1 MFLAQLYEFPK
12 KYNST
17 KIPSGNNTDVNIV
30 LKAPT
35 SVLNPIFELDFGNNN
50 PSHYNYCYIAQF
62 RRYYFIEDWTY
73 NGRLWEANC
82 TVDPLASWKSQIG
95 NSNLYVLRS
104 ASDFDGNVIDSFY
117 AAKANTLVYG
127 KTLPQWTF
135 NFSDPSG
142 TGRISERDGYYVVGV
157 LGRAFDYAAE
167 GYYDSDYPSDTTP
180 YAQSGIKYYVF
191 NANEF
196 RAFINVIYPLTGTLS
211 SQIGQTFVNA
221 TAALFTNYS
230 DYIVSIMWFPCFPPD
245 FTFLGTE
252 PLYVGFWSSGDYTGV
267 KILKRFNRETY
278 TTIEPYIPDTTRG
291 KWCGL
296 APFARYQVYIPFFGL
311 FDLPPELV
319 VQNKKFRALVRIN
332 MITGTAIL
340 KIIPYDPTATETQIE
355 RMCMPIIT
363 ASAQIG
369 VPMSVGD
376 IKNNLALNL
385 SSLSRDIGVNTN
397 STDSIIKKNGE
408 VVKETSTKSTSISQS
423 LGNSKSF
430 SFAEGAVKS
439 ALTFTGSISTPA
451 GGFTENESIG
461 YVYTY
466 FNQPVEEDNT
476 HFGRPL
482 CKNKTINTL
491 SGYIKVLDGD
501 IDLAC
506 TQQERD
512 QIKNYLEGGF
522 FYE

>member
-12 KYNST
+12 KHNST

-35 SVLNPIFELDFGNNN
+35 SVLNPIFELDFGNSN
-50 PSHYNYCYIAQF
+50 PSHFNYCYIAQF

-82 TVDPLASWKSQIG
+82 VVDALASWKPQIG

-104 ASDFDGNVIDSFY
+104 ASEFDGNVIDSFY

-127 KTLPQWTF
+127 KTLPQWTY

-167 GYYDSDYPSDTTP
+167 GYYDDDYPSDTTP
-180 YAQSGIKYYVF
+180 YVQSGIKYYVF

-267 KILKRFNRETY
+267 KILRRFNRETY

-319 VQNKKFRALVRIN
+319 VQNKKFRALVRIS
-332 MITGTAIL
+332 MITGAATL

-369 VPMSVGD
+369 VPMSMGD
-376 IKNNLALNL
+376 IKNGLNL
-385 SSLSRDIGVNTN
+385 DLGSMIGLDQHRGDIARRTGV
-397 STDSIIKKNGE
+397 KNKDG
-408 VVKETSTKSTSISQS
+408 VVEGIDAASAISSISGIS
-423 LGNSKSF
+423 L
-430 SFAEGAVKS
+430 AAGAVQS
-439 ALTFTGSISTPA
+439 ATTFTGSVHGTA

-466 FNQPVEEDNT
+466 FNNPVEEDNT
-476 HFGRPL
+476 HLGRPL
-482 CKNKTINTL
+482 CKNKKINTL

>member
-1 MFLAQLYEFPK
+1 MFSVKLYTFSK
-12 KYNST
+12 KPNST
-17 KIPSGNNTDVNIV
+17 KRPSDNGTAVNIV
-30 LKAPT
+30 LKSPT
-35 SVLNPIFELDFGNNN
+35 SFLNPVLELDFGNNN
-50 PSHYNYCYIAQF
+50 PTTYNYCYIPTF
-62 RRYYFIEDWTY
+62 KRYYFIEDWTY
-73 NGRLWEANC
+73 TGRLWEATCNF
-82 TVDPLASWKSQIG
+82 DALASWKTNIG

-104 ASDFDGNVIDSFY
+104 KSAYNSNVIDSFY

-127 KTLPQWTF
+127 KSLPQWTF

-157 LGRAFDYAAE
+157 LGRAFDYAAD
-167 GYYDSDYPSDTTP
+167 GYYDDDYPSDTTP

-196 RAFINVIYPLTGTLS
+196 RSFINVIYPLTGDLS
-211 SQIGQTFVNA
+211 SQISQTFVNA
-221 TAALFTNYS
+221 TASLFTNYS
-230 DYIVSIMWFPCFPPD
+230 DYIVSIMWFPCHPSD
-245 FTFLGTE
+245 FTFLGKE

-267 KILKRFNRETY
+267 KILRRFNRETY
-278 TTIEPYIPDTTRG
+278 TTIEPYIPDTSRG

-319 VQNKKFRALVRIN
+319 VQNKKFRALVRIS
-332 MITGTAIL
+332 MITGAATL

-369 VPMSVGD
+369 VPISMGD
-376 IKNNLALNL
+376 IKNGLNL
-385 SSLSRDIGVNTN
+385 DLGSMISLDQHRADVARTAGVKN
-397 STDSIIKKNGE
+397 KKG
-408 VVKETSTKSTSISQS
+408 VVEGIDAASALSSISGVS
-423 LGNSKSF
+423 L
-430 SFAEGAVKS
+430 AAGAVQS
-439 ALTFTGSISTPA
+439 ATTFTGSVHGTA

-466 FNQPVEEDNT
+466 YNEPVDEDLD
-476 HFGRPL
+476 HLGRPL
-482 CKNKTINTL
+482 CAMKVLNTL
-491 SGYIKVLDGD
+491 SGFIQVLDGD
-501 IDLAC
+501 ISIPA
-506 TQQERD
+506 TKQERD
-512 QIKNYLEGGF
+512 VIKSYLEGGF